1 MIDIC
6 VSKIERFITVASSQ
20 GEKEEM
26 TNRKYYGL
34 CFCTEGQITYTH
46 NGKNYVSNKDCAVI
60 LPKGQSYM
68 ITREKSGTF
77 PLVDFSCAENF
88 TDEFM
93 VIPIKNT
100 EWFLRQ
106 YEKMRVLSLV
116 EGNEFSVISI
126 FYGIL
131 HELFGRNEKNIL
143 TPAIR
148 CLETDFSDPTLT
160 NLKLAQ
166 KCHISE
172 VYFRKLFLKQFGVSP
187 RQFLLDLRLNNAKQ
201 LLSEGRLKSSAIA
214 EKCGFSDAFHFC
226 RTFKSKTGFT
236 PTEYMKLNKNSKI

>member
-88 TDEFM
+88 TDEFI

-116 EGNEFSVISI
+116 EGNEFSVLGI

-172 VYFRKLFLKQFGVSP
+172 VYFRKLFLREFGISP
-187 RQFLLDLRLNNAKQ
+187 RQFLLDLRIANAKQ

-214 EKCGFSDAFHFC
+214 EKCGFSDSFHFC

-236 PTEYMKLNKNSKI
+236 PTEYMKLNRNSKI

>member
-88 TDEFM
+88 TDKFM

-116 EGNEFSVISI
+116 EGNEFSVLGI

-172 VYFRKLFLKQFGVSP
+172 VYFRKLFLREFGISP
-187 RQFLLDLRLNNAKQ
+187 RQFLLDLRIANAKQ

-214 EKCGFSDAFHFC
+214 EKCGFSDSFHFC
-226 RTFKSKTGFT
+226 RTFKGKTGFT
-236 PTEYMKLNKNSKI
+236 PTEYMKLNRNSKI